1 MSRETLVGYYDKLAT
16 LVEKLPGGLQKPI
29 MHELRPIREVF
40 LDQRPARLLI
50 LGDPGLSTPDFL
62 CQLANLEMLESAE
75 SEQGWRRYRVEA
87 KGSIQILDA
96 REVGADWVDSACQAA
111 PPDLIV
117 ILRGDQTPEYWQSL
131 IAQAKSISQKEPSK
145 AIPLVGVLTGGRSAA
160 TTQAFRA
167 QMAEAGLGQ
176 VPVFPLTPE
185 DRELLGHA
193 FCGYL
198 PNSAK
203 LEFARLM
210 GARRAQAELAR
221 SLLNSFSAICG
232 VVGTQPIPIADLP
245 VLASLQTLM
254 VGLIIYVSGRKAG
267 PRLIAEFLG
276 AVGVNFGA
284 GLLLREGARTVVRFV
299 PGFGSAVSGFIA
311 GGGTFLIGKAAIAYF
326 IEGKGVKPGR
336 FKVPPL
342 LE

>member
-29 MHELRPIREVF
+29 MQELRPIREVF
-40 LDQRPARLLI
+40 LDQRPARLLV
-50 LGDPGLSTPDFL
+50 LGDPEISIPNFL
-62 CQLANLEMLESAE
+62 CRLANVEMLESAE
-75 SEQGWRRYRVEA
+75 SEQGWRRYRVEG
-87 KGSIQILDA
+87 KGSIQILDG
-96 REVGADWVDSACQAA
+96 REVESAWVESACQVAK
-111 PPDLIV
+111 PDLILV
-117 ILRGDQTPEYWQSL
+117 LRGDRTPEKWQSL
-131 IAQAKSISQKEPSK
+131 INQAKSVSHLEPSLG
-145 AIPLVGVLTGGRSAA
+145 IPLVGILTAGRSVA
-160 TTQAFRA
+160 TAQAFRV
-167 QMAEAGLGQ
+167 QLAETALAQ

-185 DRELLGHA
+185 DREVLAHA
-193 FCGYL
+193 LCGYL
-198 PNSAK
+198 PHSAK

-221 SLLNSFSAICG
+221 TLLNSFSAICG

-245 VLASLQTLM
+245 VLTSLQTLM

-276 AVGVNFGA
+276 ALGVNLGA
-284 GLLLREGARTVVRFV
+284 GLLMRESARTVVRFI

-326 IEGKGVKPGR
+326 IEGKGVKPTRIKAPSLPG
-336 FKVPPL
+336 
-342 LE
+342 